1 MSDKFKKNN
10 DMSYLNTKSGRTFDF
25 VAPYTEEGERCQRI
39 PFPIAVNRK
48 PVDSGNITHD
58 CNPQVMTFDS
68 NASAGTFTVKTLV
81 QAGSILIVNNE
92 HASNKQTVGGVECAA
107 NDSTVLMWTGKKY
120 VRISEAPAAG
130 VGG

>member
-1 MSDKFKKNN
+1 
-10 DMSYLNTKSGRTFDF
+10 MSYLNSKSGRTFDF

-48 PVDSGNITHD
+48 PADASHITHD
-58 CNPQVMTFDS
+58 ANPQVMTFDS
-68 NASAGTFTVKTLV
+68 EASAGTYTVTTEV
-81 QAGSILIVNNE
+81 QPGGLLIVINE